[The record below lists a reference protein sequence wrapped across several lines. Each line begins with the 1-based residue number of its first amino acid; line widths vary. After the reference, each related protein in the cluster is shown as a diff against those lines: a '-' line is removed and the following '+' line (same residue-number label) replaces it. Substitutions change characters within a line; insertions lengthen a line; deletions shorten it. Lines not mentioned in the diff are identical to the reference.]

1 MLQAGG
7 GLLLYHCPM
16 SANAVSETPIDE
28 SVSESAEAGEHAGD
42 GGGRELGAEAI
53 DSATEAL
60 LIASDRPLPP
70 ARIAEAIG
78 IGGEGASAAIAE
90 AFERLNAEYDKSGRA
105 FRIERVA
112 GGLRLMTLPEHAG
125 VLAKLKGVRQA
136 GRLSKPA
143 IETLAIVAYKQPI
156 TRAKLEAIRGVSCG
170 EVLKSLIERRLV
182 TITGRAEE
190 LGRPMLY
197 GTTKQFLE
205 AFGLASTRDLPTVA
219 ELSVQMQAPAFSADD
234 EVDADERVADEV
246 SSDEVDAGDGSAGDV

>member
-1 MLQAGG
+1 MLTARGG
-7 GLLLYHCPM
+7 SLLYHCPM
-16 SANAVSETPIDE
+16 SAKAATGTPTETNTDDAVREPDAEPNTEPI
-28 SVSESAEAGEHAGD
+28 SA
-42 GGGRELGAEAI
+42 LGAESVELSAEQV

-60 LIASDRPLPP
+60 LISSDRPLPP

-90 AFERLNAEYDKSGRA
+90 AFERLNGAYESSGRA

-219 ELSVQMQAPAFSADD
+219 ELSVQMQASPA
-234 EVDADERVADEV
+234 EVGEAEAG
-246 SSDEVDAGDGSAGDV
+246 EVDAGGESAADA

>member
-1 MLQAGG
+1 M
-7 GLLLYHCPM
+7 YHCPM
-16 SANAVSETPIDE
+16 SANAATETPIDE
-28 SVSESAEAGEHAGD
+28 TAPESAEAGEHAGD
-42 GGGRELGAEAI
+42 GGVVELGAEAI

-78 IGGEGASAAIAE
+78 IGGEGGSAAIAE
-90 AFERLNAEYDKSGRA
+90 AFERLNAEYEKSGRA

-219 ELSVQMQAPAFSADD
+219 ELSVQMQAPAVGEGDSASVEGVPSEDLSGHG
-234 EVDADERVADEV
+234 DA
-246 SSDEVDAGDGSAGDV
+246 AGEQDSAGA